1 MKKTIIL
8 ALGLA
13 TVITVPV
20 IMWKD
25 HMNDRLVGSEALNAR
40 MDAYEQAKAEN
51 DSLQVRYDAII
62 DNLLDTIE
70 VLKAQVTQSELILT
84 EIKNKRNEKITRI
97 NKLTTDELSRAIT
110 NNYKE
115 RITDR

>member
-1 MKKTIIL
+1 MKKTIIM

-13 TVITVPV
+13 TIITVPA
-20 IMWKD
+20 ILWKD
-25 HMNDRLVGSEALNAR
+25 HETDRRVGSEVLDAR
-40 MDAYEQAKAEN
+40 MDAYNKAKAEN
-51 DSLQVRYDAII
+51 DSLQVKYDAII
-62 DNLLDTIE
+62 DNLLDSINALNE
-70 VLKAQVTQSELILT
+70 QIQQSELLLT
-84 EIKNKRNEKITRI
+84 EIKNKRNEKINRI

>member
-25 HMNDRLVGSEALNAR
+25 HTTDRRVGSEALDAR
-40 MDAYEQAKAEN
+40 LKAYAQAKAEN
-51 DSLQVRYDAII
+51 DSLQIRYDGII
-62 DNLLDTIE
+62 DNLLDSIE
-70 VLKAQVTQSELILT
+70 SLNNQIQQSELLLT
-84 EIKNKRNEKITRI
+84 QIKNKRNEKITRI

-115 RITDR
+115 RIAD